1 MEQQALSREELVRA
15 GFRAY
20 YEQNRERI
28 KANRRRYYQRQKERL
43 QKEVSEVARSM
54 REAESKHREENLP

>member
-1 MEQQALSREELVRA
+1 MEQQALSQKELVRA

-43 QKEVSEVARSM
+43 QNEAGKFQLSM
-54 REAESKHREENLP
+54 REAESKQREENSP